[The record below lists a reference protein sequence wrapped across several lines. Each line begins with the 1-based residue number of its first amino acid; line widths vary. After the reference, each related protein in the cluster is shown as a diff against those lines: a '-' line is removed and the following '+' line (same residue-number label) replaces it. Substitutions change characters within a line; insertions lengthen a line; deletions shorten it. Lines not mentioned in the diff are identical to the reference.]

1 MTFLRRREPWCM
13 KLSLL
18 LFLFDDNKVKMARK
32 SGKTSGQYYQ
42 EALVSLV
49 DGNIEYY
56 RGAWVSSV
64 EDKTPRQ
71 SCNGSICSGC
81 IYLYPLNRSYCT
93 CFLSVIAL
101 YDISS
106 KKTWYYCSIC
116 TAVYCISY
124 VIILIY
130 NSAGIISVQC

>member
-1 MTFLRRREPWCM
+1 M

-56 RGAWVSSV
+56 RGA
-64 EDKTPRQ
+64 
-71 SCNGSICSGC
+71 
-81 IYLYPLNRSYCT
+81 
-93 CFLSVIAL
+93 
-101 YDISS
+101 
-106 KKTWYYCSIC
+106 
-116 TAVYCISY
+116 
-124 VIILIY
+124 
-130 NSAGIISVQC
+130 